1 MSDNKMDQW
10 LKTEERENETIVT
23 QEVKV
28 QQVQVKW
35 HRTFSWNAKT
45 VKIVINTYLVDLYVE
60 VVKMNRNHN
69 VSLFWNIV
77 QWKYEASQ
85 TSSAFWN
92 KT

>member
-1 MSDNKMDQW
+1 MDQW
-10 LKTEERENETIVT
+10 LKTGRTWKRDISDT
-23 QEVKV
+23 GGKV

-35 HRTFSWNAKT
+35 HRTFSWNAK
-45 VKIVINTYLVDLYVE
+45 IVMNTYLVDLYVE
-60 VVKMNRNHN
+60 VVKKNRNHN